1 MHFMAS
7 GASSCAA
14 GFLRARA
21 SRLFAA
27 PCVHAKKASVQ
38 LRAALRRFL
47 PATTIIL
54 LAVSS
59 VVTLPDRARAAAPPS
74 ITAQPTASTICAG
87 ANTIFSVGASNATG
101 FQWQVDQGA
110 GFANISN
117 SGQYAGATTS
127 TLTITAATAGL
138 NGYLYRA
145 IVTGSASPDATSD
158 PAALT
163 VRSGPRITGQ
173 PSASTIPV
181 GGNTTFSA
189 TASSAT
195 GYQWQVDQGAG
206 FNSISNNAL
215 YSGATTATLTISG
228 ATSGM
233 SGYMYRVI
241 AVGACTPTAAS
252 NNAALTVV
260 PPPTVTGVSPASGPT
275 AGGTRVTVTGT
286 DFTGATAVRF
296 GASAASFTVTS
307 PTSITATAPVNAAGT
322 YDVTVTTPSGT
333 SATLAADQYTYIAP
347 ATANAVSATVAANSS
362 ANMITLNI
370 TGGVPDSVA
379 IGASPSHGTT
389 SVSGATI
396 AYTPTAGYSGTDSFT
411 YTATNLSGT
420 SVAATVSITV
430 TRPTLELTPSPGRIP
445 GGVAGR
451 PYSQSFSAS
460 NGTAPN
466 TFQITA
472 GAPPPGIS
480 LDPATGTLSGV
491 ATATGTFNSRITATD
506 AYGATGEAN
515 YSLTI
520 VCQTVSFTPSRGSL
534 LSGALTGVPYSQN
547 ISASGS
553 GIGAFTISSS
563 SWPPGLTFDHA
574 TNTLTG
580 TPTQAGTY
588 DFTVDMTDV
597 YGCPHNATYA
607 VEVAHPTIA
616 MAPAAGTL
624 PGGKTGVAYSQIIST
639 SGGSAPYTYALTAGT
654 LPTGVTFDAATATLS
669 GTPTTIGNSSFTLTA
684 TDAYGASTSAAYALN
699 VSYPTIVVS
708 PAASALPDATTGI
721 AYGLSLSASGG
732 SGPYNYA
739 ITVGR
744 LPAGLTLEPLTGVIS
759 GTPSTS
765 ESTSFTVTVT
775 DAYSASASAAYTIAV
790 AFPTI
795 DLSPS
800 AGALPGATIG
810 AAYSQTISAS
820 GGSAPYS
827 YVVSAGHLPAGLTL
841 DGPTGALSGTPTTT
855 GTSNFTVTA
864 TDAYAA
870 STTASYSL
878 TATFPTVVVTPAAG
892 ALPGGTTGV
901 AYSQAISASGG
912 SAPYSYTLAG
922 GSLPVGLTLDRATG
936 MLAGTPT
943 AAGSNA
949 FTIAATDAYGAST
962 TASYSLTAASPV
974 VALTPAA
981 GALPGGTTGV
991 AYSQAIT
998 ASGGSAP
1005 YSYTLAG
1012 GSLPAGLTLDRA
1024 TGMLAG
1030 TPTAAGSNTFTI
1042 AATDAYGAT
1051 NGAAYSLTIVP
1062 ALSAPIVH
1070 AVSVTVAAKSTGNAI
1085 PLNITGDPADS
1096 VAVASQPSH
1105 GTAKGTGTTISYTPA
1120 ADYSG
1125 SDSFTYTA
1133 SNAAGISTAAT
1144 VTITVSAPAFTFT
1157 PAGGSLANAMA
1168 GEDYRQQITAVGGRA
1183 PMLYRIASGA
1193 LPDGMVLNVSTGELT
1208 GPLGP
1213 RSEGEYAFSIRAEDG
1228 NGATGTETYRLT
1240 VTPPE
1245 ITVGDKVID
1254 VPAGATPADVYLNR
1268 GATGGPF
1275 TEAQLSFVEPASA
1288 GTATIIRGQLAQ
1300 AGAVGTPVGWYLQF
1314 TPNPAFSGKA
1324 KVGYRLTSALGVSNT
1339 GTITYNLSFGAQQVA
1354 EDIDALVRG
1363 FVATR
1368 QDLIATGIFVPGLLE
1383 RRQMER
1389 ATDTI
1394 AARMSPSEDGMTAN
1408 LSTSLAQLDAARDAA
1423 DGISDA
1429 QPRAFNAWV
1438 DLAFLAHS
1446 RDENDGKWGS
1456 FAMLNVGADYLLSEK
1471 ALVGLSFHYDRMTDP
1486 TDADAELTGN
1496 GWLAGPYASLELGK
1510 GVFWDTSL
1518 LYGGSANDIDTAFWD
1533 GTFDTTRWMIDTA
1546 IEGQWDLDPS
1556 TVLTPKLRAVYFSET
1571 VDDYTV
1577 HNSAGDRITID
1588 GFDQE
1593 QFRVSLGAEI
1603 ERSFLLENG
1612 STLTPKLGATAGYS
1626 GLDGSGLFGNLT
1638 AGISL
1643 ATADFWLLDLGLLLN
1658 VGEDGEKSVG
1668 GRARASRQF

>member
-520 VCQTVSFTPSRGSL
+520 VCQTVSFTPSSGSL

-878 TATFPTVVVTPAAG
+878 TA
-892 ALPGGTTGV
+892 
-901 AYSQAISASGG
+901 
-912 SAPYSYTLAG
+912 
-922 GSLPVGLTLDRATG
+922 
-936 MLAGTPT
+936 
-943 AAGSNA
+943 
-949 FTIAATDAYGAST
+949 
-962 TASYSLTAASPV
+962 ASPV

-991 AYSQAIT
+991 AYSQAIS

-1168 GEDYRQQITAVGGRA
+1168 GEDYRQQFTAVGGRA

-1324 KVGYRLTSALGVSNT
+1324 RVGYRLTSALGVSNT